1 MPDTPST
8 SPTVRPTR
16 LIIAAALL
24 SVVLTA
30 AFGLID
36 ERRLALLTGGELPD
50 YPAAGG
56 VDLVGLDGEPWPL
69 DTLRGDIVIL
79 EFWATWCGPC
89 IIEIDDYNELT
100 ADYQANGVKLIAVAM
115 QSGSAEEIAAFA
127 ERHGITYQVAV
138 GNNAVWEAF
147 GPMWG
152 FPTTLLFDRD
162 GRLRRA
168 WEGAGGGKMRQLR
181 AAVDELLAKEGSTR

>member
-1 MPDTPST
+1 M
-8 SPTVRPTR
+8 RPTK
-16 LIIAAALL
+16 LILAAALL
-24 SVVLTA
+24 SVALTA

-36 ERRLALLTGGELPD
+36 QRRLALLTGRELPD

-56 VDLVGLDGEPWPL
+56 VDLVGLDGEAWPL
-69 DTLRGDIVIL
+69 DTLHGNIVIL

-89 IIEIDDYNELT
+89 LTEIDDYNELM
-100 ADYQANGVKLIAVAM
+100 ADYQTRGVKLIAVTM

-127 ERHGITYQVAV
+127 RLHGISYSVAL
-138 GNNAVWEAF
+138 GDNAVWEAF

-152 FPTTLLFDRD
+152 FPTTLLVDRD
-162 GRLRRA
+162 WRVRRT

-181 AAVDELLAKEGSTR
+181 AALDELLAEQDSSASPR

>member
-1 MPDTPST
+1 M
-8 SPTVRPTR
+8 RPTK

-24 SVVLTA
+24 SIGLTA

-36 ERRLALLTGGELPD
+36 ERRLALLTGRELPD

-56 VDLVGLDGEPWPL
+56 VDLVGLHGEPWPL

-79 EFWATWCGPC
+79 EFWATWCAPC
-89 IIEIDDYNELT
+89 IAEIDDYNLLA
-100 ADYQANGVKLIAVAM
+100 ADYEGKGVKLIAVTM

-127 ERHGITYQVAV
+127 QRHGITYPVAM
-138 GNNAVWEAF
+138 GDSAVWEAF

-152 FPTTLLFDRD
+152 FPTTLLVDPDWRV
-162 GRLRRA
+162 RRV
-168 WEGAGGGKMRQLR
+168 WEGAGGSKFRQLR
-181 AAVDELLAKEGSTR
+181 AALDDLLATEASRR